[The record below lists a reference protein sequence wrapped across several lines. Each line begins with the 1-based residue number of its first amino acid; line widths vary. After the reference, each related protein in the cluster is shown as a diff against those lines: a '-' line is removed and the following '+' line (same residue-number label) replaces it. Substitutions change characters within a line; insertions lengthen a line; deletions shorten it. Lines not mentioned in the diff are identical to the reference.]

1 MGKHSHLTDKQ
12 LAAELQDAKRL
23 IDENLRQAQ
32 QLRRLAEE
40 MAEESDRRAKASLE
54 KP

>member
-23 IDENLRQAQ
+23 IDENLRQAK
-32 QLRRLAEE
+32 QLRRYAKGI
-40 MAEESDRRAKASLE
+40 AQESHKRAKTSLG